1 MRRAI
6 VLLFT
11 LVLGGAAS
19 ASGQAAAPALAPNR
33 AADSAAVLAVVQ
45 RVFDAMRSRDSALL
59 RTAFAED
66 ARLFTPAMR
75 DGAPMVRAE
84 PISGFIEAVGQPS
97 DSTWDERLYGT
108 ELRLD
113 GGLATV
119 WTEYDFY
126 LGSRFLHCGVDAF
139 QLARYPDGWKITTL
153 ADTRQREGCPE
164 RQ

>member
-6 VLLFT
+6 VLL
-11 LVLGGAAS
+11 LALALGGAVS
-19 ASGQAAAPALAPNR
+19 ASGQTTAPAPNR
-33 AADSAAVLAVVQ
+33 AADSAAVLAVVH

-66 ARLFTPAMR
+66 ARLFTPGMR
-75 DGAPMVRAE
+75 DGTPVVRAE
-84 PISGFIEAVGQPS
+84 PVNGFIEAVGQPS
-97 DSTWDERLYGT
+97 DSTWDERIYRT
-108 ELRLD
+108 EVRLD

-126 LGSRFLHCGVDAF
+126 FGSRFTHCGVDAF

-153 ADTRQREGCPE
+153 ADTRQREGCPT

>member
-6 VLLFT
+6 VLLFF
-11 LVLGGAAS
+11 LALGGAAS
-19 ASGQAAAPALAPNR
+19 ASGQAAAPAPAPNR

-75 DGAPMVRAE
+75 NGAPMVRAE
-84 PISGFIEAVGQPS
+84 PVSGFIEAVGQPS
-97 DSTWDERLYGT
+97 DSTWDERLYKT
-108 ELRLD
+108 EVRLD

-126 LGSRFLHCGVDAF
+126 LGSSFLHCGVDAF

-153 ADTRQREGCPE
+153 ADTRQREGCPK